1 MMDGPAIA
9 EQVNREP
16 VEAEP
21 PPQHPLAQ
29 EQLYRLEAI
38 AAQMMAP
45 MLDQAPREVHLELE
59 DAAYLAVELA
69 FHVMNKARDCR
80 IIQSRIGWLQQ
91 DGE

>member
-1 MMDGPAIA
+1 MDGPAIA

-45 MLDQAPREVHLELE
+45 LLDQAKDVHLDLE
-59 DAAYLAVELA
+59 QAAYFAVELA

-80 IIQSRIGWLQQ
+80 IIESKISWLQP